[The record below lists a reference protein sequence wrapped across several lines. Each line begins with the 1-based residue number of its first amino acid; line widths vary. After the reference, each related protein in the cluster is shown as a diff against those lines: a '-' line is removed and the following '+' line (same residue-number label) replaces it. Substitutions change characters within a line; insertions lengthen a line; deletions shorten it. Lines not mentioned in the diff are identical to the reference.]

1 MKTLSYVRLSIS
13 VNNCRWTPVGERP
26 SFANNS
32 FVAVAQAS
40 LNQRGKGTTGGDTF
54 WNEEMDNQDEEEL
67 KKK

>member
-1 MKTLSYVRLSIS
+1 MDPS
-13 VNNCRWTPVGERP
+13 GERP

-40 LNQRGKGTTGGDTF
+40 LNQRGKGMTGGDTF

>member
-1 MKTLSYVRLSIS
+1 MDPS
-13 VNNCRWTPVGERP
+13 GERS

-40 LNQRGKGTTGGDTF
+40 LNQQGKGMTGGDIF
-54 WNEEMDNQDEEEL
+54 WNEEMDNQDKEEL